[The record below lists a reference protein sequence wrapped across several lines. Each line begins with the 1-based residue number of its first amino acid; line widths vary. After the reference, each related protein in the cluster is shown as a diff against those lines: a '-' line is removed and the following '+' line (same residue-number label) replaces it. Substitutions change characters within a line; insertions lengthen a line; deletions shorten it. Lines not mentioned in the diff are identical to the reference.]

1 MMREWPYTAS
11 SRDVLCCIFPPTS
24 RFPLALEMSFGLCS
38 REIFRAS
45 GNLLVIWDVQPN
57 TSLLSA
63 VYGYNTLHHR
73 HRNRCH
79 FTCQRRKICLD
90 TLQVGQSSGFLS
102 PAIFVKRSLGDFE
115 FVTEICIFSGTWVAI
130 MPPPAPKKA
139 SKGEE
144 EVAFHKLIP

>member
-1 MMREWPYTAS
+1 MIHPKGWINDERMAVHCLV
-11 SRDVLCCIFPPTS
+11 SRCMYCIFPPTS
-24 RFPLALEMSFGLCS
+24 RFPLASRCPSGFALEKSLGHL
-38 REIFRAS
+38 EIS
-45 GNLLVIWDVQPN
+45 WDVQPN

-115 FVTEICIFSGTWVAI
+115 LVTVICIFSGT
-130 MPPPAPKKA
+130 
-139 SKGEE
+139 
-144 EVAFHKLIP
+144 